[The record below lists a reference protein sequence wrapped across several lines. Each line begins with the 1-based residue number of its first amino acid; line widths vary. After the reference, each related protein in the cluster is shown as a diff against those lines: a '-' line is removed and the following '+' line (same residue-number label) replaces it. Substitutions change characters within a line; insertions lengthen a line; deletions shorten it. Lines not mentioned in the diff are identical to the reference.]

1 MERWCKWCNLYGKRC
16 KNQQGIEE
24 KRWRESGEKMREK
37 DKRKW
42 EKSGFWEKWLKIQLK
57 SLKTIFGE

>member
-1 MERWCKWCNLYGKRC
+1 MERWCKWCNLCGKRC

-37 DKRKW
+37 MRENERKVILR
-42 EKSGFWEKWLKIQLK
+42 END
-57 SLKTIFGE
+57 